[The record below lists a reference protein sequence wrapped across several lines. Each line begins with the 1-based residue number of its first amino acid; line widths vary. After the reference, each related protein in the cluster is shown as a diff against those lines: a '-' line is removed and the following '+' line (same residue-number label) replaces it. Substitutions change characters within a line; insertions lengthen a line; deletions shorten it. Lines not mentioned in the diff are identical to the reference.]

1 MVFERKG
8 FKSIKKVS
16 ISLCLSISVCVHG
29 CVNVVCGHAIGT
41 AEFGESLIA
50 KVVCVYLRACS
61 AGWGVLV
68 VGAGYGEVITAAL
81 TPQTLD
87 IKGWFATYRET
98 QKILAFVR

>member
-1 MVFERKG
+1 M
-8 FKSIKKVS
+8 
-16 ISLCLSISVCVHG
+16 CVHG